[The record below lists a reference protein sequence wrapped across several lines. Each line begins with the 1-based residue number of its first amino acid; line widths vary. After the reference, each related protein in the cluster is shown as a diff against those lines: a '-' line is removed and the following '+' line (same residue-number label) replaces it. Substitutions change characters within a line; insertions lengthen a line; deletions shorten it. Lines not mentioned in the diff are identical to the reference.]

1 MKIIAEAKSL
11 TKEFQGTT
19 VLRNINLTVEKEEFI
34 AVMGQSGCGKSTL
47 LHNLSG
53 MDRPTSGKIFFD
65 GQELQELPEPQM
77 SSIRLKKMGFVFQKA
92 NLLRSLS
99 VMDNIIFP
107 AYQAGIFKK
116 EEINE
121 NARRWMEQ
129 TGILSSAK
137 QDVRKI
143 SGGQQQRASICRA
156 LMNRPQILFADEPT
170 GALNSSAT
178 GEIMDIFN
186 GINAEGTA
194 ILMVTHDGKV
204 AARADRIIYLEDGAI
219 GEELILGKYSK
230 DRREEREKRAA
241 AFMR

>member
-1 MKIIAEAKSL
+1 MNVIAEARSL
-11 TKEFQGTT
+11 SKEFQGTT
-19 VLRNINLTVEKEEFI
+19 VLRNINITVKKGEFI

-47 LHNLSG
+47 LYNLSG

-129 TGILSSAK
+129 TGILSSAT
-137 QDVRKI
+137 V
-143 SGGQQQRASICRA
+143 
-156 LMNRPQILFADEPT
+156 
-170 GALNSSAT
+170 
-178 GEIMDIFN
+178 EIMDIFN
-186 GINAEGTA
+186 RINAEGTA

-204 AARADRIIYLEDGAI
+204 ASRTDRIIYLEDGAV

-230 DRREEREKRAA
+230 EGREEREKRAA

>member
-1 MKIIAEAKSL
+1 MNVIAEARSL
-11 TKEFQGTT
+11 SKEFQGTA
-19 VLRNINLTVEKEEFI
+19 VLRNINMTVKKGEFI

-47 LHNLSG
+47 LYNLSG
-53 MDRPTSGKIFFD
+53 MDRPTPGKIFFD
-65 GQELQELPEPQM
+65 GQELQGLPEPQM

-129 TGILSSAK
+129 TGILSSAT
-137 QDVRKI
+137 V
-143 SGGQQQRASICRA
+143 
-156 LMNRPQILFADEPT
+156 
-170 GALNSSAT
+170 
-178 GEIMDIFN
+178 EIMDIFN
-186 GINAEGTA
+186 RINAEGTA

-204 AARADRIIYLEDGAI
+204 ASRADRIIYLEDGAV

-230 DRREEREKRAA
+230 EGRKEREKRAA